1 MSNLDILSLY
11 RKCLPHKHYG
21 ICLSDDSYIT
31 EERNITVCLDPE
43 RAESDYNTF
52 GIEDFFCEDELETI
66 EEVILRLEEWRFSDN
81 PDDFSREE
89 IKRRQLK

>member
-1 MSNLDILSLY
+1 MKMTGNYEIFGYAIVLEIIHTS
-11 RKCLPHKHYG
+11 
-21 ICLSDDSYIT
+21 SDDSYIT
-31 EERNITVCLDPE
+31 EERNITVCLDTE

-66 EEVILRLEEWRFSDN
+66 EEVTLRLEEWVFSDN

-89 IKRRQLK
+89 IKRRQLR

>member
-1 MSNLDILSLY
+1 MKMTGNYEIFGYAIVLEIIRTS
-11 RKCLPHKHYG
+11 
-21 ICLSDDSYIT
+21 SDDSYIT
-31 EERNITVCLDPE
+31 EERNITVCLDAE

-66 EEVILRLEEWRFSDN
+66 EEVTLRLEEWNFSDN

-89 IKRRQLK
+89 IKRRQLR

>member
-1 MSNLDILSLY
+1 MKITGNYEIFGYAIVLEIIRTS
-11 RKCLPHKHYG
+11 
-21 ICLSDDSYIT
+21 SDDSCIA
-31 EERNITVCLDPE
+31 EERNITVCLDVK

-66 EEVILRLEEWRFSDN
+66 EEVILRLEEWSFSDN

-89 IKRRQLK
+89 IKKRQLR

>member
-1 MSNLDILSLY
+1 MKMKGYYEIFGYAIVLEIMRTS
-11 RKCLPHKHYG
+11 
-21 ICLSDDSYIT
+21 SDNSYIT
-31 EERNITVCLDPE
+31 EERNITVCLDAE

-66 EEVILRLEEWRFSDN
+66 EEVTLRLEEWRFSDN

-89 IKRRQLK
+89 MKRRQLR

>member
-1 MSNLDILSLY
+1 MKITGNYEIFGYAIVLEIIHTS
-11 RKCLPHKHYG
+11 
-21 ICLSDDSYIT
+21 SDDSYIT
-31 EERNITVCLDPE
+31 EERNITVCLDAE

-52 GIEDFFCEDELETI
+52 GIEDFFCDDELETI

-89 IKRRQLK
+89 MKKRQLK

>member
-1 MSNLDILSLY
+1 MKMTGNYEIFGYAIVLEIIRTS
-11 RKCLPHKHYG
+11 
-21 ICLSDDSYIT
+21 SDDSYIT
-31 EERNITVCLDPE
+31 EERNITVCLDAE

-66 EEVILRLEEWRFSDN
+66 EEVSLRLEEWSFSDN

-89 IKRRQLK
+89 MKKRQLK

>member
-1 MSNLDILSLY
+1 MKITGNYEIFGYAIVLEIIHTS
-11 RKCLPHKHYG
+11 
-21 ICLSDDSYIT
+21 SDDSYIT
-31 EERNITVCLDPE
+31 EERNITVCLDAE

-66 EEVILRLEEWRFSDN
+66 EEVILRLEEWSFSDN

-89 IKRRQLK
+89 MKKRQLK

>member
-1 MSNLDILSLY
+1 MKITGNYEIFGYAIVLEI
-11 RKCLPHKHYG
+11 KHTS
-21 ICLSDDSYIT
+21 SDDSCIT
-31 EERNITVCLDPE
+31 EERNITVCLDAE

-66 EEVILRLEEWRFSDN
+66 KEVILRLEEWEFSGN

-89 IKRRQLK
+89 IKRRQLR

>member
-1 MSNLDILSLY
+1 MKITGNYEIFGYAIVLEIIRTS
-11 RKCLPHKHYG
+11 
-21 ICLSDDSYIT
+21 SDDSYIT
-31 EERNITVCLDPE
+31 EERNITVCLDAE

-66 EEVILRLEEWRFSDN
+66 EEVILRLEEWEFSDN

-89 IKRRQLK
+89 IKRRQLR

>member
-1 MSNLDILSLY
+1 MKITGNYEIFGYAIVLEIIRTS
-11 RKCLPHKHYG
+11 
-21 ICLSDDSYIT
+21 SDDSYIA
-31 EERNITVCLDPE
+31 EKRNITVCLDAE

-89 IKRRQLK
+89 IKIRQLR

>member
-1 MSNLDILSLY
+1 MKMTGNYEIFGYAIVLEITHTSSN
-11 RKCLPHKHYG
+11 
-21 ICLSDDSYIT
+21 DSYIT
-31 EERNITVCLDPE
+31 EERNITVCLDTE

-81 PDDFSREE
+81 PDDFSRKE
-89 IKRRQLK
+89 IKRRQLR

>member
-1 MSNLDILSLY
+1 MHTS
-11 RKCLPHKHYG
+11 
-21 ICLSDDSYIT
+21 SDDSYIA
-31 EERNITVCLDPE
+31 EERNITVCLDAD

-66 EEVILRLEEWRFSDN
+66 EEVILRLEEWSFSDN

-89 IKRRQLK
+89 IKMRKLR

>member
-1 MSNLDILSLY
+1 MRITGNYEIFGYAVVLEIIRTSF
-11 RKCLPHKHYG
+11 
-21 ICLSDDSYIT
+21 DDFSIA

-43 RAESDYNTF
+43 RAETDYNTF

-81 PDDFSREE
+81 PDDFNREK
-89 IKRRQLK
+89 IKMRHLR

>member
-1 MSNLDILSLY
+1 MKITGNYELFGYAIVLEI
-11 RKCLPHKHYG
+11 KHTSA
-21 ICLSDDSYIT
+21 IVSYIT
-31 EERNITVCLDPE
+31 EERNITVCLDAE

-81 PDDFSREE
+81 PDDFNREE
-89 IKRRQLK
+89 IKGRQLK